1 MKIIELIAAKMNQQ
15 LNQVSLLSLLVLVI
29 VIILRK
35 PGL

>member
-1 MKIIELIAAKMNQQ
+1 MSKIELIAARINQQ
-15 LNQVSLLSLLVLVI
+15 LNKVGLINLFVLVI